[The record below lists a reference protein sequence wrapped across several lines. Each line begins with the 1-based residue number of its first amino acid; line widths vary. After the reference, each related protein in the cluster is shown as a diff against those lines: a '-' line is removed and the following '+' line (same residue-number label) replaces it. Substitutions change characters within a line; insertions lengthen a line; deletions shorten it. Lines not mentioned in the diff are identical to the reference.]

1 MSVKVHRTVR
11 TAQVYT
17 DPDDWWVGY
26 YRGDRH
32 HYVGFLFIGVRW
44 PRRSREVP
52 A

>member
-1 MSVKVHRTVR
+1 MAVNVLRRAGRVE
-11 TAQVYT
+11 VYH

-32 HYVGFLFIGVRW
+32 HYVGFLMVGVRW
-44 PRRSREVP
+44 PRRGV